1 MVKTRAMKQ
10 QEQEQDQ
17 AYLHGVP
24 DGAELLH
31 LKNKFMPTPRPVKK
45 VKKLPRPPSAKR

>member
-1 MVKTRAMKQ
+1 MVKTLPMKQ
-10 QEQEQDQ
+10 QEKEQDQ

-24 DGAELLH
+24 DGEELQH
-31 LKNKFMPTPRPVKK
+31 LKKKFLPTPRPVKK